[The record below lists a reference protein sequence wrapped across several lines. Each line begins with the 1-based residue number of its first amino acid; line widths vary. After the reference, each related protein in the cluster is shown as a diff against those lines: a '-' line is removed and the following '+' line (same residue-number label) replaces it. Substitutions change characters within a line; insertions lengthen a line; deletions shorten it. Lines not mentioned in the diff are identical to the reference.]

1 VGTAKAVSAPAAK
14 ADRMYLRSA
23 VRRGKVLVVSVG
35 RMLKIL
41 LGEGREVEVEAVV
54 G

>member
-14 ADRMYLRSA
+14 ARRMYLRSA
-23 VRRGKVLVVSVG
+23 ARRGKVLVVSVG

-41 LGEGREVEVEAVV
+41 PEEEKEVEVEAVV